1 MSPPSL
7 ENTTPLLAEHR
18 GLTWVVGAPKPRL
31 SPLTL
36 PLVLGVGVEG
46 APAVRDQGWDSEA
59 TIQKGKDPL
68 SATEMQKTTG

>member
-1 MSPPSL
+1 M
-7 ENTTPLLAEHR
+7 
-18 GLTWVVGAPKPRL
+18 VGAPKPRL